1 MMKNVFSLLKKKTFP
16 LKVRFWSN
24 KGTSNKGRK
33 EHPDKLILKVFI
45 ILDNHVSSTS
55 IISSSYLI

>member
-1 MMKNVFSLLKKKTFP
+1 MMKNVFSLLKKTTFP
-16 LKVRFWSN
+16 LKLRFWSN
-24 KGTSNKGRK
+24 KVNKGIK
-33 EHPDKLILKVFI
+33 ERHPDKLILNFFI